1 MSKHKRN
8 NPALQHKLKSL
19 DSLLGLDE
27 KGETVEEIPLSQL
40 ETFANHPFQ
49 VLEDEKMSETVESIR
64 QHGVLV
70 PITVRAKGRRTYE
83 IISGHR
89 RVHACG
95 ILNLETIPA
104 VIRELSDEDA
114 IVIMVD
120 SNIQR
125 ESLLFSEKAFAYKMK
140 YQALKQQGKRT
151 DLSQGED
158 LQTEDTSGQVDQKSE
173 DVTSGQVDQKL
184 SLHRL
189 SESVGESMK
198 QIQRLM
204 RLTELHPE
212 LLALVDQK
220 ILPFMVGVECSYL
233 SQEEQEIL
241 LEVIKETSKKPSLVQ
256 MQGLRALSQAGCLT
270 KEPILSLFVKDMTKP
285 KPLTIKADLSEYFPE
300 GTSQKDMEQVIVEL
314 LTQWKGQQ

>member
-1 MSKHKRN
+1 MSKHKKN

-49 VLEDEKMSETVESIR
+49 VLEDATMGETVESIR

-70 PITVRAKGRRTYE
+70 PITVRAKGRRSYE

-95 ILNLETIPA
+95 ILNMETIPA

-151 DLSQGED
+151 DLSQGDD
-158 LQTEDTSGQVDQKSE
+158 LQTDA
-173 DVTSGQVDQKL
+173 TSGQVDQKL

-198 QIQRLM
+198 QIQRFI

-233 SQEEQEIL
+233 TPEEQALL
-241 LEVIKETSKKPSLVQ
+241 LEVIKETSQKPSLVQ
-256 MQGLRALSQAGCLT
+256 MQGLRALSKAGCLT
-270 KEPILSLFVKDMTKP
+270 KEPILSLFLKDTTKS
-285 KPLTIKADLSEYFPE
+285 KPLTIKADVSQFFPE

-314 LTQWKGQQ
+314 LTQWKEQS